1 MPGMHGLELTAKLGS
16 QSPDL
21 PIVAISAYG
30 QQDLDTHVCRSAA
43 NTFLPKPFRLAH
55 LRQQINSLLEGA
67 MTKTTG

>member
-1 MPGMHGLELTAKLGS
+1 MHGLELTAKLGS

-30 QQDLDTHVCRSAA
+30 RQDLDTHVCRSAA